1 MSITNGY
8 ATLEEFK
15 QWATSRGET
24 ASTAAD
30 DDAVIEDIIEQTSR
44 YIDGK
49 ANRRFYA
56 DTSDVTRTYTP
67 EDETLVFI
75 DDLSA
80 TPTTL
85 KVDYTADRTYATTVA
100 STDYDLLPENAAAN
114 GQPYTMVEMRW
125 SATDYFPDERKG
137 VQIVGKWGYPA
148 VPAGIK
154 NACLMIALNVY
165 QGRRGQTNN
174 AGMISVTAAGVVI
187 RPSDVPDLAEQLI
200 AMHRRVI

>member
-30 DDAVIEDIIEQTSR
+30 DDAVIEDIIEQASR
-44 YIDGK
+44 YIDGM
-49 ANRRFYA
+49 AGRRFYA
-56 DTSDVTRTYTP
+56 DAADVTRTYTA
-67 EDETLVFI
+67 EDDTLVFI

-80 TPTTL
+80 TPTSL
-85 KVDYTADRTYATTVA
+85 KVDYDGDRTYATTVA

-114 GQPYTMVEMRW
+114 GQPYTMLEMRW

-137 VQIVGKWGYPA
+137 VQVVGKWGFPS
-148 VPAGIK
+148 VPTDIK

-165 QGRRGQTNN
+165 QGRRGQVNN
-174 AGMISVTAAGVVI
+174 AGAISVTAAGVVI
-187 RPSDVPDLAEQLI
+187 RPSDVPDLASQII
-200 AMHRRVI
+200 AKHRRVI